1 MLDILLDKESKFI
14 EKSLLNEKNKK
25 KIVTTIK

>member
-1 MLDILLDKESKFI
+1 MLDILLDKDSKFI
-14 EKSLLNEKNKK
+14 EKLLLNEKNKK